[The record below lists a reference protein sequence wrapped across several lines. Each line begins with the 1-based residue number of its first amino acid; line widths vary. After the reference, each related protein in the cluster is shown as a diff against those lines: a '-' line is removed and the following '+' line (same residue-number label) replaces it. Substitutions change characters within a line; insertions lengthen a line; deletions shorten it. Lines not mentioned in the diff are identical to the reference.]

1 MNQIKEIRART
12 GLSQAKFAEKYGM
25 SRRAVEDW
33 ERGVRT
39 PAPWI
44 VALLERVVE
53 EDYKGGEK

>member
-44 VALLERVVE
+44 VALLERVVK
-53 EDYKGGEK
+53 EDYK

>member
-1 MNQIKEIRART
+1 MNKIKEIRART

-44 VALLERVVE
+44 VALLERVVK
-53 EDYKGGEK
+53 EDCK